1 MVFMWKVCEAT
12 LAITMDT
19 DKIIL
24 GLSILDAKYNALMQ
38 ELINTYHFDGIRDVR
53 VNMVK
58 HPRIVIDSTYVLLL
72 VRQDNL
78 FEPSWWER
86 MINLKKISKDMTQK
100 DRDTFAFAYDSYVKS
115 SYITMLLFAIESG
128 FRSLYLSVFG
138 KNAPFKFSDVYPKL
152 LQKFGLDDYNNLL
165 RLASTIRNTLH
176 NNGQFNWP
184 DESIPWGNKTY
195 EFKQGQLLEIDYWE
209 TFIII
214 TEDILTMLEKLI
226 KQKEIIEKPQIVD
239 ASYNNI

>member
-1 MVFMWKVCEAT
+1 MVFMWNVCEAT

-24 GLSILDAKYNALMQ
+24 GLSISDAKYNALMQ

-78 FEPSWWER
+78 FEPSWWDR
-86 MINLKKISKDMTQK
+86 MINLKKISKNMTQES
-100 DRDTFAFAYDSYVKS
+100 RDTFAFAYDSYVKS

-128 FRSLYLSVFG
+128 FRTLYLSVFG
-138 KNAPFKFSDVYPKL
+138 EDPPFNFSKSIVSYCVS
-152 LQKFGLDDYNNLL
+152 
-165 RLASTIRNTLH
+165 LASMTSMISLNLPALLGIRFTMAAC
-176 NNGQFNWP
+176 
-184 DESIPWGNKTY
+184 SINLISQYFGEKGYTRSNKAN
-195 EFKQGQLLEIDYWE
+195 LW
-209 TFIII
+209 
-214 TEDILTMLEKLI
+214 
-226 KQKEIIEKPQIVD
+226 
-239 ASYNNI
+239 